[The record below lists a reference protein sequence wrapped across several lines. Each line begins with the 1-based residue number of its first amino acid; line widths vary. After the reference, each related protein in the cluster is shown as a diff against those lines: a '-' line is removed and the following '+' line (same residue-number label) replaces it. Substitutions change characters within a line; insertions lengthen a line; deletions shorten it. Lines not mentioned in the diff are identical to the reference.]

1 MGQVYLA
8 ASPGNRLVA
17 IKVIHERFLA
27 DPELR
32 ARFRHE
38 VQAARTVSAAF
49 TAPIVDADPDAALP
63 WLATSYIDA
72 PTLGH
77 LVSRG
82 GPLPGDQA
90 LRLAAGL
97 AEALKSVHAAG
108 VIHRDLKPSNILIA
122 ADGPKVIDFGIA
134 RIADSERITAAGF
147 IVGTAGYIAP
157 EILRGLA
164 PSPASDL
171 FALGAV
177 LYYAATAH
185 HLYGA
190 GDHRA
195 VNQRVLAGAAD
206 LSAITHPALH
216 ALITHCLATDP
227 DQRPSAAALLEQ
239 LSPTLSPTRRYPS
252 AATRPVKSRSL
263 RHPRRTALAAGC
275 FLAAAGL
282 LLAYIWPS
290 AKSHDTGAEAGSG
303 SSGSVFPW
311 SVPAAES
318 VFTGLWA
325 TPTEVVLGTNSG
337 LTAYDPTNGTRLW
350 TWSPP
355 GHDVLCDMS
364 RTASDGVGAVVYGTV
379 SNAVYACSDLQAISL
394 TTHKPVWP
402 AAVSL
407 AAPGGSGF
415 PDQAGGNAL
424 SIDGGTV
431 TAAYAGTADPQNGQA
446 SDTDLISV
454 SAASGTVSWSTDF
467 GQGAMPDGCTLTGL
481 AQAFAGSIYTVGVC
495 GGTTTLLSLGNS
507 SSDVSDVGS
516 LPACVLPTGGAD
528 VGFLA
533 ADSGYLLID
542 CAPDGS
548 AQVLY
553 VLAAGSDT
561 PISLALTGADA
572 DFPGD
577 AGGGQTWP
585 GGFVMSDAALY
596 LYTSQQLGISNSNGV
611 IAVDMATGS
620 RLWTHTFDQ
629 ADAVTLLTADAAGVT
644 VVRTTVTSA
653 AMDTLSAQN
662 GTPTDDYALTSA
674 QAGLLTTAQWSD
686 APPFALQAG
695 SQIALAFPGSQG
707 TSAPLL
713 GVLPARGR

>member
-38 VQAARTVSAAF
+38 VQAARRVSAAF
-49 TAPIVDADPDAALP
+49 TAPIVDADPDAPLP
-63 WLATSYIDA
+63 WIATSYINA

-77 LVSRG
+77 LVSQG
-82 GPLPGDQA
+82 GPLPSDRVLQ
-90 LRLAAGL
+90 LAAGL

-122 ADGPKVIDFGIA
+122 ADGPKLIDFGIA
-134 RIADSERITAAGF
+134 RIADSQRITAAGS

-157 EILRGLA
+157 EILRGLTPTA
-164 PSPASDL
+164 AADL

-177 LYYAATAH
+177 LYYAAAADR
-185 HLYGA
+185 LYGT
-190 GDHRA
+190 GDYRA

-206 LSAITHPALH
+206 LSAITDPALR
-216 ALITHCLATDP
+216 ALIAQCLAADP
-227 DQRPSAAALLEQ
+227 DRRPSATTLLER
-239 LSPTLSPTRRYPS
+239 LSPALDPTRRHPT
-252 AATRPVKSRSL
+252 AARPTRSRL
-263 RHPRRTALAAGC
+263 PLKPRRTALAAGC
-275 FLAAAGL
+275 LLAATGL
-282 LLAYIWPS
+282 LLAHLWAPARS
-290 AKSHDTGAEAGSG
+290 NGARADAGSG

-311 SVPAAES
+311 SVPAGQS
-318 VFTGLWA
+318 VFTGLWT
-325 TPTEVVLGTNSG
+325 TPTEVVLGTNTG
-337 LTAYDPTNGTRLW
+337 LTAYDPSNGTKLW
-350 TWSPP
+350 TWTPP

-364 RTASDGVGAVVYGTV
+364 RTASNGVGAVVYGTL
-379 SNAVYACSDLQAISL
+379 SNAVHACADLQAISL
-394 TTHKPVWP
+394 TTHEPMWP

-407 AAPGGSGF
+407 AAPGERGY

-424 SIDGGTV
+424 SIDGGIV
-431 TAAYAGTADPQNGQA
+431 TAAYAGTADPLGGQS

-467 GQGAMPDGCTLTGL
+467 GRGAMPDGCTLTGL
-481 AQAFAGSIYTVGVC
+481 AQAFAGSVYTIGVC
-495 GGTTTLLSLGNS
+495 DGTTTLLSLGS
-507 SSDVSDVGS
+507 SSSSASDVGA

-528 VGFLA
+528 VGFLVA
-533 ADSGYLLID
+533 SSGYLLID
-542 CAPDGS
+542 CAPNGS
-548 AQVLY
+548 SQVLY
-553 VLAAGSDT
+553 VLAAGSKA

-572 DFPGD
+572 DFPAD
-577 AGGGQTWP
+577 ADGGQTWP
-585 GGFVMSDAALY
+585 GGFVMSGAALY
-596 LYTSQQLGISNSNGV
+596 LYASQQLGIGSSNGV
-611 IAVDMATGS
+611 IAIDMATGE
-620 RLWTHTFDQ
+620 RLWTHTVDQ
-629 ADAVTLLTADAAGVT
+629 ANTVTLLTADAAGVT
-644 VVRTTVTSA
+644 VVAETAGSA
-653 AMDTLSAQN
+653 TMETLSAQN

-674 QAGLLTTAQWSD
+674 EAGMLTMSQWTD

-713 GVLPARGR
+713 GVLPTRGQ